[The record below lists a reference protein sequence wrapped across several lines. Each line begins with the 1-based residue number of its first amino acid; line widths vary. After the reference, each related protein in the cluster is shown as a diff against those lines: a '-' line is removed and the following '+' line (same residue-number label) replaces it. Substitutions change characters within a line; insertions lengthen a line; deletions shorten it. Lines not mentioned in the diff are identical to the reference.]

1 MSSIIRCENLTKRYG
16 SKLALDKVSFELE
29 TGAPIALVGPN
40 GAGKT
45 TLFSLLCGYI
55 HPSAGDISLLG
66 HKPGSSKLFGQ
77 VSALPQDAQLDPS
90 FTIHKQLSFY
100 AQLQGYAG
108 KAAKIEASRV
118 LELMQLTDTMT
129 SLPSS
134 LSHGMRKRVA
144 IAQALIGKP
153 KLVLLDEP
161 TAGLDPENA
170 RNIRQ
175 QISSL
180 SDSTTFVISSHN
192 LQELERLCET
202 VLLLERGQ
210 LLQKTQVKVKSK
222 TAWDFLT
229 ILMNDYQ
236 AQEVQAML
244 EGLATVES
252 ITSKN
257 KNEFVLKYNHEQA
270 PDLDQQLLRMLSE
283 KGWSYRQLTRGRTLE
298 DQLFTSS

>member
-1 MSSIIRCENLTKRYG
+1 LSSIIHCENLSKRYG
-16 SKLALDKVSFELE
+16 SNLALDNVSFELE
-29 TGAPIALVGPN
+29 SGSPIALVGPN

-45 TLFSLLCGYI
+45 TLFSILCGYL
-55 HPSAGDISLLG
+55 HPSSGNVSLLG
-66 HKPGSSKLFGQ
+66 HKPGSSRLFGQ

-90 FTIHKQLSFY
+90 FAIHEQLSFY
-100 AQLQGYAG
+100 ARLQGYGG

-118 LELMQLTDTMT
+118 LELMQLTETMT

-153 KLVLLDEP
+153 KLVFLDEP
-161 TAGLDPENA
+161 TAGLDPANA

-180 SDSTTFVISSHN
+180 SDSTTFIISSHN

-210 LLQKTQVKVKSK
+210 LQQQTNVTINKKNE
-222 TAWDFLT
+222 WDFLT
-229 ILMNDYQ
+229 VLMTTSKD
-236 AQEVQAML
+236 QEVQATL
-244 EGLATVES
+244 ESLGSVES
-252 ITSKN
+252 IASKN
-257 KNEFVLKYNHEQA
+257 KNEFVLKYNHEKN
-270 PDLDQQLLRMLSE
+270 PDLDQQLLKMLAD
-283 KGWSYRQLTRGRTLE
+283 KGWSYRQLTRGKTLE
-298 DQLFTSS
+298 DQLFSS

>member
-1 MSSIIRCENLTKRYG
+1 MSGIIHCENLSKRYG
-16 SKLALDKVSFELE
+16 SNLALDNVSFELE
-29 TGAPIALVGPN
+29 SGSPIALVGPN

-45 TLFSLLCGYI
+45 TLFSILCGYL
-55 HPSAGDISLLG
+55 HPSSGNVSLLG

-90 FTIHKQLSFY
+90 FAIHEQLSFY
-100 AQLQGYAG
+100 ARLQGYGG

-118 LELMQLTDTMT
+118 LELMQLTETMT

-153 KLVLLDEP
+153 KLVFLDEP
-161 TAGLDPENA
+161 TAGLDPANA

-180 SDSTTFVISSHN
+180 SDSTTFIISSHN

-210 LLQKTQVKVKSK
+210 LQQQTHITINTKTE
-222 TAWDFLT
+222 WDFLT
-229 ILMNDYQ
+229 VLMTTSKD
-236 AQEVQAML
+236 QEVQATL
-244 EGLATVES
+244 ESLGSVES
-252 ITSKN
+252 IASKN
-257 KNEFVLKYNHEQA
+257 KNEFVLKYNHEKN
-270 PDLDQQLLRMLSE
+270 PDLDQQLLKMLAD
-283 KGWSYRQLTRGRTLE
+283 KGWSYRQITRGKTLE
-298 DQLFTSS
+298 DQLFSS

>member
-1 MSSIIRCENLTKRYG
+1 MSGIICCENLSKRYG
-16 SKLALDKVSFELE
+16 SYLALDKVTFELE
-29 TGAPIALVGPN
+29 SGAPIALVGPN

-55 HPSAGDISLLG
+55 HPSSGSISLLG
-66 HKPGSSKLFGQ
+66 HKPGSSNLFGQ

-90 FTIHKQLSFY
+90 FTIHKQLCFF
-100 AQLQGYAG
+100 AQLQGYG
-108 KAAKIEASRV
+108 SKAAKIEASRV

-144 IAQALIGKP
+144 IAQALIGEP
-153 KLVLLDEP
+153 KLVFLDEP

-175 QISSL
+175 QISAL

-202 VLLLERGQ
+202 VLLLEQGQ
-210 LLQKTQVKVKSK
+210 LLQKTQVKVQS
-222 TAWDFLT
+222 TTEWDFLT
-229 ILMNDYQ
+229 LLMNDPL
-236 AQEVQAML
+236 AQEVQATFQ
-244 EGLATVES
+244 GLASVES

-257 KNEFVLKYNHEQA
+257 KNEFVLKYNHEKV
-270 PDLDQQLLRMLSE
+270 PDLDQQLLKMLSE

-298 DQLFTSS
+298 DQLFTS

>member
-1 MSSIIRCENLTKRYG
+1 MSSIIHCENLSKRYG
-16 SKLALDKVSFELE
+16 SNLALDNVSFELE
-29 TGAPIALVGPN
+29 SGSPIALVGPN

-45 TLFSLLCGYI
+45 TLFSILCGYL
-55 HPSAGDISLLG
+55 HPSSGNVSLLG
-66 HKPGSSKLFGQ
+66 HKPGSSRLFGQ

-90 FTIHKQLSFY
+90 FAIHEQLSFY
-100 AQLQGYAG
+100 ARLQGYGG

-118 LELMQLTDTMT
+118 LELMQLTETMT

-153 KLVLLDEP
+153 KLVFLDEP
-161 TAGLDPENA
+161 TAGLDPANA

-180 SDSTTFVISSHN
+180 SDSTTFIISSHN

-210 LLQKTQVKVKSK
+210 LQQQTNVTINKKNE
-222 TAWDFLT
+222 WDFLT
-229 ILMNDYQ
+229 VLMTTSKD
-236 AQEVQAML
+236 QEVQATL
-244 EGLATVES
+244 ESLGSVES
-252 ITSKN
+252 IASKN
-257 KNEFVLKYNHEQA
+257 KNEFVLKYNHEKN
-270 PDLDQQLLRMLSE
+270 PDLDQQLLKMLAD
-283 KGWSYRQLTRGRTLE
+283 KGWSYRQLTRGKTLE
-298 DQLFTSS
+298 DQLFSS

>member
-1 MSSIIRCENLTKRYG
+1 MSSIIRCKNISKRFG
-16 SKLALDKVSFELE
+16 SSLALDKVSFELDS
-29 TGAPIALVGPN
+29 GAPIALVGPN

-45 TLFSLLCGYI
+45 TLFSLLCAYI
-55 HPSAGDISLLG
+55 HPSSGSISLLG

-90 FTIHKQLSFY
+90 FTIHKQLSLY
-100 AQLQGYAG
+100 ARLQGYG
-108 KAAKIEASRV
+108 SKAAKIEASRV
-118 LELMQLTDTMT
+118 LELMQLTNAMT
-129 SLPSS
+129 SMPSS

-153 KLVLLDEP
+153 KLVFLDEP

-175 QISSL
+175 QISFL

-192 LQELERLCET
+192 LQELEQLCET

-210 LLQKTQVKVKSK
+210 LLQKTQVKIKSK
-222 TAWDFLT
+222 TQWDFLT
-229 ILMNDYQ
+229 LLMNDPQ
-236 AQEVQAML
+236 SQEVQATFQDL
-244 EGLATVES
+244 SNVES

-257 KNEFVLKYNHEQA
+257 KNEFVIKYNHEKA
-270 PDLDQQLLRMLSE
+270 PDLDQQLLKMLSE
-283 KGWSYRQLTRGRTLE
+283 KGWSYRQLTRGKTLE
-298 DQLFTSS
+298 DQLFNS